1 MKTSATYTI
10 GHVAARFGLAT
21 HVLRHWE
28 DEGLLEPAERVKGRR
43 RYDDANLA
51 RITMILRGKQIGL
64 SLAQIGEMVTTP
76 HSHHRA
82 ILQQHRDQLDEQI
95 ARIEAARE
103 LIDHALSCDHED
115 PSQCLS
121 FQALA
126 SNQALRLA

>member
-1 MKTSATYTI
+1 MKSSPPYTI
-10 GHVAARFGLAT
+10 GEVAEHFGLAT

-28 DEGLLEPAERVKGRR
+28 DMGLLEPAERVNGRR
-43 RYDDANLA
+43 RYDAANHA

-64 SLAQIGEMVTTP
+64 SLAQIGEMVSTP
-76 HSHHRA
+76 HSAHRA
-82 ILQQHRDQLDEQI
+82 ILKRHREDLDAQI

-126 SNQALRLA
+126 RSQDLRLV